1 MRNLLAFFTLAL
13 ALSSHATFTLSVDE
27 KTQRYTILDSGKPVL
42 TYNYGIVPV
51 PEGITGK
58 YAVQRSNYIHPLY
71 GPNGEVLTADY
82 QKDHAHHR
90 GIYWAWPE
98 VAYKGELR
106 DLHALQG
113 LFARPVRMV
122 RQEAGQDRA
131 LLETEHVWKW
141 GDTEEIVRERATIA
155 VAPAQNG
162 LRVIDFQFHLEG
174 LKPGVTIARRLQKH
188 YGGLNVRL
196 APCGAAS

>member
-1 MRNLLAFFTLAL
+1 MRRLIYFWGPALAFCAQAEFKIQ
-13 ALSSHATFTLSVDE
+13 VDE
-27 KTQRYTILDSGKPVL
+27 KRQTYTIIDSGQPVL

-98 VAYKGELR
+98 VSYVLR
-106 DLHALQG
+106 Q
-113 LFARPVRMV
+113 
-122 RQEAGQDRA
+122 
-131 LLETEHVWKW
+131 
-141 GDTEEIVRERATIA
+141 
-155 VAPAQNG
+155 
-162 LRVIDFQFHLEG
+162 
-174 LKPGVTIARRLQKH
+174 
-188 YGGLNVRL
+188 
-196 APCGAAS
+196 